1 MKIDEL
7 QLERP
12 PGTSRKPPLEL
23 KLRKEQGELWA
34 SLRGEGVRAFPKCTL
49 VQRSS
54 ETPFQEA
61 LGGGAGTGQSWGPA
75 GSCGPASRPRL
86 PLPPIPHPCQTPPAP
101 RRTRF
106 CGLCSQMCLYLSST
120 RTLTRVS
127 CWCVSVSR
135 FFKEKS
141 QIPAPP
147 PATCLPRENLPFNGE
162 TASGPRAAG
171 DKVSPVEF
179 RRLTLFSPSL
189 GKPPPA
195 YANVNGG
202 HWQWSFQSILSK
214 TNELFIE
221 RATQLLNQQILWGAN
236 HMQVP
241 AWPLGWRAVNTAAP
255 CPAPARPQGGLR
267 RARP

>member
-1 MKIDEL
+1 MPAPRPSPDQDCILGCGRFPNRSDFVRPSAAGPVTHRADSGRLKIDEL

-75 GSCGPASRPRL
+75 GSCGPASCPRL

-179 RRLTLFSPSL
+179 RRLTVFTVTGEAASCLRERERRSLAMVFSIYF
-189 GKPPPA
+189 K
-195 YANVNGG
+195 
-202 HWQWSFQSILSK
+202 Q
-214 TNELFIE
+214 
-221 RATQLLNQQILWGAN
+221 NQ
-236 HMQVP
+236 
-241 AWPLGWRAVNTAAP
+241 
-255 CPAPARPQGGLR
+255 
-267 RARP
+267 